1 MLARG
6 GRRRSALLGARLFY
20 AKLNLLG
27 SIDQTILGLPHLMLG
42 GGLKGVEVLFG
53 LLKIQSVL
61 LGIAKVDLSDGLDSA
76 WVTLVTVPGY

>member
-1 MLARG
+1 
-6 GRRRSALLGARLFY
+6 
-20 AKLNLLG
+20 
-27 SIDQTILGLPHLMLG
+27 MLG

-76 WVTLVTVPGY
+76 WVTLVTVPGYWYGTPNSVIRAMNYSWLS